1 MPAIIIVEKR
11 DVSTARAVQA
21 EVARARAAERFLEI
35 AEDEINWRRRR
46 SLRLRFELALKIA
59 RDLRGGIGAA
69 VGDDDDFHVGISLRA
84 DAVQRALQIRGA
96 VVRRH
101 DDADRCFFLPG
112 RHHRLQCDKSRLS
125 KLSNNRTS
133 SAK

>member
-1 MPAIIIVEKR
+1 MPAVIIVEKR
-11 DVSTARAVQA
+11 DVSTARAVQT
-21 EVARARAAERFLEI
+21 EVARARAAKRFLEV

-46 SLRLRFELALKIA
+46 SLRLRFELALKVA

-101 DDADRCFFLPG
+101 DDADRLALP